1 MNKGRG
7 RPRKNPEPKAADP
20 SAVAHAW
27 RDGVVEGVEMAIEAL
42 EQYHERGRPDE
53 LSAWANALKA
63 WSMRGGEIP
72 EPPGLGPIVGLKRNS
87 R

>member
-7 RPRKNPEPKAADP
+7 RPPKKTACP

-27 RDGVVEGVEMAIEAL
+27 RDGVAEGVEMAIKAL
-42 EQYHERGRPDE
+42 EKYRERGKADE
-53 LSAWANALKA
+53 LAAWANVLKA
-63 WSMRGGEIP
+63 WSMRGGELP
-72 EPPGLGPIVGLKRNS
+72 EPPGLGPMVGLERVS

>member
-7 RPRKNPEPKAADP
+7 RPRKHIADP

-42 EQYHERGRPDE
+42 EQYRERGKADE
-53 LSAWANALKA
+53 LAAWVKVLRA

-72 EPPGLGPIVGLKRNS
+72 DPPGLGPIVGCERVG